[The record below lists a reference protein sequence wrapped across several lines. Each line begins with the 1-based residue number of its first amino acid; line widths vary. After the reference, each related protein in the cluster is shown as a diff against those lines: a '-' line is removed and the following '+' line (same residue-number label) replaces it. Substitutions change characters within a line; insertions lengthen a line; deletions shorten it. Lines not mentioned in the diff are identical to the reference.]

1 MVFFPHKPQVESS
14 LAFYDKVVDI
24 WYKFLASVRSDAS
37 LAENVGKAQ
46 LSEGMDM
53 LARVL
58 STRVNLLGDTHIA
71 TVSEGA
77 RCPWGFTKVKFR
89 FSVGHLPLAGR
100 LMMDGLFGE
109 YRNKLSGVLHVRT
122 GFLGKRMAKIPHECL
137 LRTTMDHSF
146 RQARRVS
153 Q

>member
-1 MVFFPHKPQVESS
+1 MFPSHKPQIESS

-24 WYKFLASVRSDAS
+24 WYKFLASVRSDAT

-71 TVSEGA
+71 TVSEET
-77 RCPWGFTKVKFR
+77 RYRWRFTKVK
-89 FSVGHLPLAGR
+89 
-100 LMMDGLFGE
+100 
-109 YRNKLSGVLHVRT
+109 
-122 GFLGKRMAKIPHECL
+122 
-137 LRTTMDHSF
+137 
-146 RQARRVS
+146 
-153 Q
+153 

>member
-1 MVFFPHKPQVESS
+1 MVPSSLKPQVESS

-71 TVSEGA
+71 TVSEGTTY
-77 RCPWGFTKVKFR
+77 PWGFTKVGGSR
-89 FSVGHLPLAGR
+89 SLSSAFS
-100 LMMDGLFGE
+100 
-109 YRNKLSGVLHVRT
+109 
-122 GFLGKRMAKIPHECL
+122 
-137 LRTTMDHSF
+137 
-146 RQARRVS
+146 
-153 Q
+153 

>member
-1 MVFFPHKPQVESS
+1 MFPALGTFPPPAQAFQPTQLVCRNAGSSSRKRQVESS

-71 TVSEGA
+71 TVSEVT
-77 RCPWGFTKVKFR
+77 RCPGGLRQKFR
-89 FSVGHLPLAGR
+89 VSIGHLPL
-100 LMMDGLFGE
+100 LP
-109 YRNKLSGVLHVRT
+109 
-122 GFLGKRMAKIPHECL
+122 GFLA
-137 LRTTMDHSF
+137 
-146 RQARRVS
+146 S
-153 Q
+153 QYLAGYLKVLSEVFLGCMGFL